1 MAWLSIRCILARHFK
16 IGHSL
21 VAVVGAF
28 KRDVLG
34 ILAIGSDRW
43 REVRH
48 CGGGRWLSN
57 CVGQRGGRWLSN
69 CVGQRGGR
77 IPVRLRSGSGRPRRV
92 IARLRSLT
100 VEVVLLLEGRIG
112 VRQGVRMT
120 MQLLLMRLRLWRPGG
135 TIRRTQG
142 CSATS
147 RRVGQGLRI
156 VVPGALMVV
165 VALSGFVES
174 TALGHVRGV
183 RSHQRLRI
191 LHDARAL
198 WAGVWVAG

>member
-48 CGGGRWLSN
+48 CG
-57 CVGQRGGRWLSN
+57 GGRWLSN